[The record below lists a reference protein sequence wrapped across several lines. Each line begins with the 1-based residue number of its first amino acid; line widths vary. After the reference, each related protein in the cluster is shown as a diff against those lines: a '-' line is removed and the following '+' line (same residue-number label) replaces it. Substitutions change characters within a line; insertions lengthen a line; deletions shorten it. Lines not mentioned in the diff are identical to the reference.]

1 MDFTDFVASA
11 GIKEDPLGGC
21 SFASVDM
28 RNDAD
33 VARARHLRREIDLG
47 KFLLSGGARCHFR
60 TKNLPAAPLLP
71 RVQLSSAQH
80 HRLRSLR
87 TKSDK
92 TDCFNR
98 FSRSSKLDL
107 EAIVCECAVRF
118 RHAVRILAT
127 LDGGA
132 GVVRRV
138 DQLARELLF
147 HRLAVARSR

>member
-1 MDFTDFVASA
+1 MMPMLRVRAICVAKSTLA
-11 GIKEDPLGGC
+11 NSCL
-21 SFASVDM
+21 
-28 RNDAD
+28 
-33 VARARHLRREIDLG
+33 VAVPAVISEPKTFRQHHC
-47 KFLLSGGARCHFR
+47 CHV
-60 TKNLPAAPLLP
+60 L
-71 RVQLSSAQH
+71 QLSSAQH

-98 FSRSSKLDL
+98 FLRSSKLDL

-127 LDGGA
+127 LNGGA

-147 HRLAVARSR
+147 HRLAVA